1 MKVFWMLLV
10 VLLVA
15 AGVVAAL
22 LARPRVIEVTERVVT
37 IDATPASIARP
48 KLSEVAATDPPASP
62 TPPESKRAIAV
73 DAQPSTPIAP
83 AAPTI
88 DQVLGTKPES
98 KPEPSH
104 SATNKPEPKPAGS
117 GASNS
122 TSVAKA
128 SDGEVVAIAENPKFP
143 DAKLVKAKVL
153 RKADGSL
160 LIDDRYR
167 VTGNGTEK
175 DPYKL
180 PWDMMISTKDSFNPQ
195 LGLARM
201 PQRVVMFD
209 GKHVKITG
217 FTAFPLSAQSPKEML
232 VMLNQWDGCCIGVP
246 PTAYDAIEV
255 RLAKPGTPEDKLN
268 THGSVTGVF
277 QVDPY
282 ETNGWLMGLYLMND
296 AHAEYDE

>member
-1 MKVFWMLLV
+1 MKVFWMLVV

-15 AGVVAAL
+15 AGVVAAI
-22 LARPRVIEVTERVVT
+22 AGHSRDVDTSKHPATMDAAPAPTHAPPTAENHQ
-37 IDATPASIARP
+37 ATPTAVSPNASA
-48 KLSEVAATDPPASP
+48 E
-62 TPPESKRAIAV
+62 AIAPKTKNANSV
-73 DAQPSTPIAP
+73 DLAPTSKPSP
-83 AAPTI
+83 APTI
-88 DQVLGTKPES
+88 DSVLGTKPEAKPGPTPVVES
-98 KPEPSH
+98 KPEPK
-104 SATNKPEPKPAGS
+104 ATTPPA
-117 GASNS
+117 N
-122 TSVAKA
+122 
-128 SDGEVVAIAENPKFP
+128 DGEVVIVPENPKFP
-143 DAKLVKAKVL
+143 DAKLMKAKVV
-153 RKADGSL
+153 RKSDGSL
-160 LIDDRYR
+160 LIDDRFR
-167 VTGNGTEK
+167 VTGSGTEK

-180 PWDMMISTKDSFNPQ
+180 PWEMMISTKDSYNPQ

-209 GKHVKITG
+209 GKYVKITG

-282 ETNGWLMGLYLMND
+282 ESNGWLMGLYLMND